1 MAAIDYFIKF
11 AEAVTFKVVTKKA
24 VVEFVLSNI
33 ICCFGIP
40 KTIITDNTANL
51 NSHLMREV
59 CDQFKITYHNFT
71 PCDMKANGIVEAS
84 NKNIKN
90 IFRNKIQGSKQWHEN
105 LPITLMVYETNVRTS
120 IAATP
125 YLLFYGTEVVIL
137 TEVEIPSL

>member
-1 MAAIDYFIKF
+1 
-11 AEAVTFKVVTKKA
+11 
-24 VVEFVLSNI
+24 
-33 ICCFGIP
+33 
-40 KTIITDNTANL
+40 
-51 NSHLMREV
+51 
-59 CDQFKITYHNFT
+59 
-71 PCDMKANGIVEAS
+71 MKANGIVEAS